1 MEINCTVK
9 LLAQT
14 YAKKVDSCF
23 SISNLFFVVVVVVVV
38 LGLKTY
44 LHFTFYRI
52 FN

>member
-1 MEINCTVK
+1 MEINCTDK

-23 SISNLFFVVVVVVVV
+23 SISNLFFVVVVVV